1 MRESERDFNAASA
14 AIMEQHVGAAPV
26 VSDPMLAG
34 LRGVIATSAAR
45 HAMAIVFRWREF
57 VAAGGSV
64 SHGSSVT
71 RVRRQVS
78 IYRGVFSRWRNEPIT
93 VGHVSSGVKRSG
105 WLRARNDEHSDAA
118 PDPCAVDD

>member
-45 HAMAIVFRWREF
+45 HAIAIVYG
-57 VAAGGSV
+57 GGSSLRLADQSATAAASPGCV
-64 SHGSSVT
+64 AKSAFTAGYFQGGETSRSRSVT
-71 RVRRQVS
+71 SVQ
-78 IYRGVFSRWRNEPIT
+78 G
-93 VGHVSSGVKRSG
+93 
-105 WLRARNDEHSDAA
+105 
-118 PDPCAVDD
+118 